1 MKNIRRIIQKF
12 SKHYWT
18 KDSILIESFFD
29 SMKTWL
35 DIYEKGWKS
44 RKNNDFNQRVD
55 KESRP
60 LSTFII
66 SWSLFKGRGGGERLE
81 QMEDGT
87 LLLLWSTFFSYS
99 LPFLSRPGILLTI
112 FTIATRLPSSKTLPN
127 SLLALTHKLSHIS
140 ISEMPDSINFQ

>member
-1 MKNIRRIIQKF
+1 MKNIGRIIQKF
-12 SKHYWT
+12 SKNYWT

-44 RKNNDFNQRVD
+44 RKNDDFNQPVD

-66 SWSLFKGRGGGERLE
+66 NGSSFKGGGGGGLSKWRT
-81 QMEDGT
+81 GP
-87 LLLLWSTFFSYS
+87 SFFCEAHFFAYS
-99 LPFLSRPGILLTI
+99 LPFLSRPSILLTI
-112 FTIATRLPSSKTLPN
+112 FTITTTLPSSKTLPN
-127 SLLALTHKLSHIS
+127 SLLSQTHKLSHIS
-140 ISEMPDSINFQ
+140 ISEMPDSIKFQ